1 MSEEE
6 HKIKEY
12 VTMLMYASPFS
23 VDILRGEGSS
33 VVYITKNSVSTS
45 TAEFHLST
53 TLGFGQDSVNLSYYS
68 VWQEIIRNHGGEVS
82 PESVMSVIKAEIAE
96 MAKKIEKK

>member
-1 MSEEE
+1 MREEE
-6 HKIKEY
+6 IKIKAY

-23 VDILRGEGSS
+23 VDILRGGGSS
-33 VVYITKNSVSTS
+33 VVYITENSVSTS

-68 VWQEIIRNHGGEVS
+68 V
-82 PESVMSVIKAEIAE
+82 
-96 MAKKIEKK
+96 